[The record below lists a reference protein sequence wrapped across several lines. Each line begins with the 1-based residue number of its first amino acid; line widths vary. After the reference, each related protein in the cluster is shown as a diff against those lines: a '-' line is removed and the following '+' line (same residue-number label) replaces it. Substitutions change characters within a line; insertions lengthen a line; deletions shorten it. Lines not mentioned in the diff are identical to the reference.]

1 MYFSLNLLPRTMKG
15 IYLNLFFMLFGA
27 FYTKAQNDFG
37 HLYHQSTTAVKD
49 TLTLNFTDSFNNQTS
64 LPVVIIKGKEA
75 GKVFTILAGVHGA
88 ELAPIIATQK
98 LIQAID
104 PSQLKGTL
112 IVLPITNV
120 GAFYGYTPYIN
131 PIDKRNINRAFPG
144 REDGT
149 ISEKIAHFISNEII
163 PVSDVFLDAHSGDAN
178 EDLLPFVCYYENKAY
193 PEQTQI
199 AMELSQVSGF
209 ENVISYPYTLKE
221 DQPAK
226 FAFKQACQAG
236 KVALSFESGKLGY
249 IQEEAV
255 NRVLRGYYR
264 IMNALDMYAYQDP
277 LGDTPYNELKSP
289 YYIDAKVQGIL
300 YTDYKAGDRVEK
312 GDRLGHITN
321 LFGDVID
328 EIFAPKSGVIIYMK
342 GVPPTNID
350 DTLFSI
356 SPN

>member
-1 MYFSLNLLPRTMKG
+1 MMKS
-15 IYLNLFFMLFGA
+15 ICLSTFVVVLSVTTL
-27 FYTKAQNDFG
+27 TAQNNFIRFYE
-37 HLYHQSTTAVKD
+37 HPAKAVKHQ
-49 TLTLNFTDSFNNQTS
+49 LTLNFSDSFNNQTS

-75 GKVFTILAGVHGA
+75 GKVFTLLAGVHGA
-88 ELAPIIATQK
+88 EIAPIIATQK

-104 PSQLKGTL
+104 PSQFKGTL

-149 ISEKIAHFISNEII
+149 ISEKIAHFISTEII
-163 PVSDVFLDAHSGDAN
+163 PKSDIFLDAHSGDAN
-178 EDLLPFVCYYENKAY
+178 EDLLPFVCYYENIAHPK
-193 PEQTQI
+193 QTQI
-199 AMELSQVSGF
+199 AKELSQASGF
-209 ENVISYPYTLKE
+209 ENVISYPYTLKD

-255 NRVLRGYYR
+255 DRVLRGYYR
-264 IMNALDMYAYQDP
+264 ILNTLDMYAYQDP

-312 GDRLGHITN
+312 GDRLGYITN

-328 EIFAPKSGVIIYMK
+328 EIFASESGIILYMK